1 MTDTASTDA
10 FAASVHGAFDGAPVS
25 LLHANAGV
33 GAGPTILD
41 STPDDWLFTFRVNV
55 YGVVNTLRSFVPT
68 MVERGAPAA
77 VVCTSSI
84 AGIMGQSGGAYG
96 ASKHACTVLAEGVFA
111 EVAPTAPHLSFHTLH
126 PQIVDTK
133 IDESQ
138 RNRPEDLSDLSAT
151 DFLDLGGI
159 GDKLFHERGMP
170 PSGTAAH
177 LFAGVGR
184 GDFYIFSENPG
195 DEGWTRKAVM
205 ARMSSLVSRGVP
217 IGSPPMNMAAG
228 LMPQEV
234 RSAAPVSAN
243 CNDAEALQGG
253 IAVITGGASG
263 IGLAV
268 AHAALDRGLHVA
280 IGDVEAAA
288 LEPAV
293 AELRAAAPA
302 GLQVEGFRCDVTDA
316 AGMDAFAASVH
327 GAFDGAPVSLLHCN
341 AGIGVGQSTLQA
353 TEADWEFVK

>member
-1 MTDTASTDA
+1 MQAPVKANASPIESLRGGIAVITGGASGIGLAVAHAALQRGLHVAVGDVEAAALEPAVAELRAAAPDGLQVEGFRCDVTDTASTDA

-243 CNDAEALQGG
+243 CNDAEALQ
-253 IAVITGGASG
+253 
-263 IGLAV
+263 
-268 AHAALDRGLHVA
+268 
-280 IGDVEAAA
+280 
-288 LEPAV
+288 
-293 AELRAAAPA
+293 
-302 GLQVEGFRCDVTDA
+302 
-316 AGMDAFAASVH
+316 
-327 GAFDGAPVSLLHCN
+327 
-341 AGIGVGQSTLQA
+341 VGPS
-353 TEADWEFVK
+353 F